1 MVGEIEVILGS
12 VSSLTCRNC
21 TITER
26 INASSTATLRFDISD
41 FLQLG
46 AVNYLDEVVINSVS
60 QKRRLYTG
68 NIVSI
73 KSEPNNQVLIMLDNG
88 VELTETGIKSL
99 TVIGVDHREVVY
111 SLARQAGF
119 PQGHIVIPG
128 LDNSVK
134 EMIAFV
140 PFKGLL
146 IEQDEMVKGVQLLA
160 LKSVKSMQEKL
171 PKNEKSEVW
180 HGFLDA
186 DGWISFRFTAAHF
199 ADAEDIA
206 IEKADVFLSAYSSLL
221 QYSYSQFGGDFI
233 EWERIDGAIN
243 LKRQNHILLVMLHTG
258 GAWVRDISSYKP
270 IQTKIGR
277 A

>member
-1 MVGEIEVILGS
+1 MDEIEVIFGI
-12 VSSLTCRNC
+12 VSSLRCRDC

-26 INASSTATLRFDISD
+26 INASSTALLRFDKSD
-41 FLQLG
+41 FLELG

-73 KSEPNNQVLIMLDNG
+73 KSASNNQVVLLLDNG
-88 VELTETGIKSL
+88 VALYEIGIKAF
-99 TVIGVDHREVVY
+99 TAINTDHREVAN

-119 PQGHIVIPG
+119 PQDHIVIPG

-134 EMIAFV
+134 EMLAIV

-146 IEQDEMVKGVQLLA
+146 IEQDEMVSGVQLLA
-160 LKSVKSMQEKL
+160 RKSVKSMQEKL
-171 PKNEKSEVW
+171 PKNKKSEVW

-186 DGWISFRFTAAHF
+186 DGWVSFRFNACHF

-233 EWERIDGAIN
+233 EWERVDGTIN
-243 LKRQNHILLVMLHTG
+243 LRRQNYMLLGMLHTG
-258 GAWVRDISSYKP
+258 SVWLRDLS
-270 IQTKIGR
+270 
-277 A
+277 